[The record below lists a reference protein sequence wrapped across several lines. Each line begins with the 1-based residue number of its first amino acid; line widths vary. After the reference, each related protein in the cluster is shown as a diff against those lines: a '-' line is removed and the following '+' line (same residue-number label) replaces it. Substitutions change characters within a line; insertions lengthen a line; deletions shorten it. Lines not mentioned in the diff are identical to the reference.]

1 MSRIHLGDFQV
12 TLVRAGVYHWDG
24 GAFFGVVPKTLWSR
38 RFPPDERNL
47 VRLAF
52 NCYVVETGEHTA
64 LIETGKETALVLA
77 IAHNNRGDAFS
88 AKGEFDRAISDYDL
102 AIKFNPT
109 FSKPFNNRGVA
120 YQKKG
125 EYDRA
130 IKDFDE
136 AIKLS
141 PDYARAFANRAETNQ
156 RRHEFQQAARD
167 YDDAIRLQRRPEE
180 GFGGGVVDAPHLLIV
195 VEIPD
200 DGRMADERK
209 ALAVERKSAS
219 DQAGIEDR
227 DLMGFGQRRRPRL
240 ARRRIE
246 SVGSRFSGRG
256 SEVIEFTGD
265 EGKRFEF
272 GLLQAHG
279 NLLDSLV
286 GSTPFWLTPPPR
298 QGRG

>member
-1 MSRIHLGDFQV
+1 MLNLLFLGRAVFGVSSANTAHLNNRSIQEKAAYAFDRFK
-12 TLVRAGVYHWDG
+12 LVSLLRGAVG
-24 GAFFGVVPKTLWSR
+24 GAVLILSPGLSLGALLAASPKETLQNRLSNIELCNGSDR
-38 RFPPDERNL
+38 SSPDPQIKG
-47 VRLAF
+47 
-52 NCYVVETGEHTA
+52 CTA

-167 YDDAIRLQRRPEE
+167 YDDAIRLQPDLEAVWNGRCWARAIIGELQPALA
-180 GFGGGVVDAPHLLIV
+180 DCNKALLIQPNDAAAFDSRGLIYLKMGQI
-195 VEIPD
+195 E
-200 DGRMADERK
+200 
-209 ALAVERKSAS
+209 SA
-219 DQAGIEDR
+219 IEDYNSALR
-227 DLMGFGQRRRPRL
+227 RTEDGECAFGRGL
-240 ARRRIE
+240 ARL
-246 SVGSRFSGRG
+246 
-256 SEVIEFTGD
+256 
-265 EGKRFEF
+265 KRF
-272 GLLQAHG
+272 
-279 NLLDSLV
+279 
-286 GSTPFWLTPPPR
+286 
-298 QGRG
+298 